1 MTLEEEHSLVIAAQS
16 GSKDALGILWDEFSP
31 KLFGYLMN
39 TLRNRTVAEDVFQSV
54 WLQVSTKLSS
64 FTFRGISIS
73 SWLFTIARNECR
85 QHWRREARAAGYVSL
100 NDSELVADSREETD
114 NLLLVEQLLRNLSEE
129 DRELLRLRYIAD
141 LSVGEIARVL
151 HINPVAAR
159 VRMSRALARAK
170 MLAI

>member
-100 NDSELVADSREETD
+100 NDSELVADSREET
-114 NLLLVEQLLRNLSEE
+114 LL
-129 DRELLRLRYIAD
+129 I
-141 LSVGEIARVL
+141 GI
-151 HINPVAAR
+151 
-159 VRMSRALARAK
+159 
-170 MLAI
+170 